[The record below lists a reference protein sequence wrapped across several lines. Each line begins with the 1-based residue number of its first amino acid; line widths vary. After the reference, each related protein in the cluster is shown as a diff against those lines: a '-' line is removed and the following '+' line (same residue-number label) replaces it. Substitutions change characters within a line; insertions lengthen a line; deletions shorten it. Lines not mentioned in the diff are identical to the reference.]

1 MWHTTPQPSSFPR
14 KRKSIAKKGLKNRG
28 DSLTQQAEN
37 LVVTVWQDK
46 KPVSV
51 LSTNAQATPE
61 LTVQRQQKDGSHK
74 EVTYPEG
81 IVVYKKYM
89 GSMDK
94 GYQIEDTTK

>member
-1 MWHTTPQPSSFPR
+1 
-14 KRKSIAKKGLKNRG
+14 
-28 DSLTQQAEN
+28 
-37 LVVTVWQDK
+37 
-46 KPVSV
+46 VSV

-61 LTVQRQQKDGSHK
+61 LTVQRQQKDGSLK

-94 GYQIEDTTK
+94 GYQLRILPSEAKVEENVYNTSRGFSSPL